1 MEKNK
6 GRGWRRWH
14 QWWQWWRMQKQRSVE
29 TTNSCDSI
37 AVTFRKYIKT
47 GCRPRFLSNYQVR
60 ASLFSFARYYL
71 YELPSIFIFI
81 IDFRSFGR
89 TEAINFIF
97 LPIPFISYLNR
108 LLINIFELYPHS
120 MLWAKRCTR
129 VSFDRTLPHRTQLG
143 VKFARSFFVP
153 CVPFVFFPSFLCDP
167 LAHKASYAYR
177 AIIVIDRDEGA
188 KESGGRAPTR
198 RVCGI
203 PLRSLHRIILSVGR
217 SIDFAKSEQD
227 RRRSR
232 EPSHSKD
239 IR

>member
-1 MEKNK
+1 M
-6 GRGWRRWH
+6 R
-14 QWWQWWRMQKQRSVE
+14 V
-29 TTNSCDSI
+29 
-37 AVTFRKYIKT
+37 
-47 GCRPRFLSNYQVR
+47 
-60 ASLFSFARYYL
+60 SLFSFDRYYI

-81 IDFRSFGR
+81 VDFRSMVLFLLFLIL
-89 TEAINFIF
+89 TAYELIPSNFIHI
-97 LPIPFISYLNR
+97 LCL
-108 LLINIFELYPHS
+108 EL
-120 MLWAKRCTR
+120 R
-129 VSFDRTLPHRTQLG
+129 VVLAFRSIEPWHVERSSAFARWTS

-153 CVPFVFFPSFLCDP
+153 CIPFVFSPVSCGILPS
-167 LAHKASYAYR
+167 AHKASYAYR

-217 SIDFAKSEQD
+217 SIGFAKSEQD